1 MAPNKRTPE
10 RRERILELLRAG
22 NYMETAAA
30 CAGISKDTLY
40 KWLSADADFAD
51 AVKEAQ
57 AAAEAL
63 HISNIAKAAFDGTW
77 QASAWYLERK
87 YPDRFGRQDRR
98 PEGAD
103 RIEVTLRFDDAD
115 HGNSADS

>member
-10 RRERILELLRAG
+10 RRERILELVRSG
-22 NYMETAAA
+22 NYMETAAR
-30 CAGISKDTLY
+30 CAGITKDTLY
-40 KWLSADADFAD
+40 KWMAADADFAD

-63 HISNIAKAAFDGTW
+63 HVSNIAKAAFDGAW

-87 YPDRFGRQDRR
+87 HPDRYGRQDRR
-98 PEGAD
+98 PEGVE
-103 RIEVTLRFDDAD
+103 RVEVTLKFEDTPD
-115 HGNSADS
+115 GQNP

>member
-10 RRERILELLRAG
+10 RRERVLELLRAG
-22 NYMETAAA
+22 NYMEIAAS

-40 KWLSADADFAD
+40 KWIAADADFAD

-57 AAAEAL
+57 AVAETA
-63 HISNIAKAAFDGTW
+63 HIANIVRAGLDGTW
-77 QASAWYLERK
+77 QASAWFLERK
-87 YPDRFGRQDRR
+87 YPDRYGRQDRR

-103 RIEVTLRFDDAD
+103 RQEITIRWPDEDKQ
-115 HGNSADS
+115 